1 MQILGPLTIPNKVVV
16 APLAGISN
24 AAFRTMM
31 QRFNPGLIYTEMI
44 SDKALLH
51 QNERTK
57 KMAEIGIEEGRVS
70 LQLFGDDIEALT
82 YATRYIDEQTQA
94 VSIDLNLGCPVPKVI
109 KGNGGAALMR
119 NPERVYTLVQTMVQN
134 SSKPISVKI
143 RTGWNDF
150 EKNAVEVALAAQE
163 AGASWLSIHGRT
175 RAQMYQGS
183 VDLTMIKAVKDALDI
198 PVIGNGDIKTPEDA
212 LTMIEATGVDAVMI
226 GRAVLSDPWIL
237 QKTKDYLATSQY
249 TEPTLDER
257 FAFMKDHAMTLR
269 NLKGETLAVF
279 ELRSLLSWYVKG
291 LPDSTQFKKTMVSE
305 KDFNR
310 VLDRV
315 NDYQAYLKTQ
325 NKERVIQHSMETL

>member
-1 MQILGPLTIPNKVVV
+1 MVNLGPIAIPNKVVV

-57 KMAEIGIEEGRVS
+57 RMAEIGPEEGRVS
-70 LQLFGDDIEALT
+70 LQLFGDDVEALRF
-82 YATRYIDEQTQA
+82 ATRYIDHHTAA

-109 KGNGGAALMR
+109 KGNGGASLMR
-119 NPERVYTLVQTMVQN
+119 NPERVFTLIQTMVQH
-134 SSKPISVKI
+134 SRKPISVKI

-150 EKNAVEVALAAQE
+150 EKNAVEVALAAQK

-183 VDLTMIKAVKDALDI
+183 VDLEMIKAVKHALDI
-198 PVIGNGDIKTPEDA
+198 PVIGNGDIKSPEDA
-212 LTMIEATGVDAVMI
+212 LNMMEMTGVDAVMI
-226 GRAVLSDPWIL
+226 GRAVLGDPWIL
-237 QKTKDYLATSQY
+237 QKTHDYLSTGRYS
-249 TEPTLDER
+249 EPTLDER
-257 FAFMKDHAMTLR
+257 FAFMKDHARTLR
-269 NLKGETLAVF
+269 DLKGETLAVF
-279 ELRSLLSWYVKG
+279 ELRALLSWYVKG
-291 LPDSTQFKKTMVSE
+291 MPESTQFKKTMVME
-305 KDFNR
+305 TNFDR

-315 NDYQAYLKTQ
+315 EDYQTYLKT
-325 NKERVIQHSMETL
+325 KREV